1 MLFKNARIYRI
12 TCPLDRD
19 GIETA
24 LKEHPARECQPM
36 ESSAGGWSAPAAH
49 NGPLVHRQMEI
60 DMLRL
65 TIYTR
70 VLPGAIVNRLT
81 NERVQQIEQQQAR
94 IVRKRERTVI
104 KDDVIAELLPKAL
117 QQCRDTYAY
126 IDHGRQLL
134 IINCASQGE
143 AERFCT
149 ALRLA
154 VGSLPVTPLTTAA
167 SPGWTMTHWL
177 QHQSEPYGIEIEG
190 DAVLALPAEGG
201 AEKATLKN
209 HDLHSQEV
217 TAHLD
222 AHKQVERLRVNWQ
235 NKISATIGADMTI
248 KSIKFS
254 DIIAEK
260 IADINADNQ
269 AERFDADTAIMT
281 AELGGFIADL
291 VTAFGGY
298 QTEQEA
304 A

>member
-12 TCPLDRD
+12 TRSIDRYS
-19 GIETA
+19 IEPA
-24 LKEHPARECQPM
+24 LKEHPAHECQAM
-36 ESSAGGWSAPAAH
+36 ESSTAGWNAPAAH

-65 TIYTR
+65 TTYTK
-70 VLPGAIVNRLT
+70 VLPVAIINRMT
-81 NERVQQIEQQQAR
+81 VEHVRRIEQQQQR
-94 IVRKRERTVI
+94 VVRKRERLVI
-104 KDDVIAELLPKAL
+104 KDDVIAELLPDAL

-126 IDHGRQLL
+126 IDHARQLL

-149 ALRLA
+149 ALRQAL
-154 VGSLPVTPLTTAA
+154 GSLPVTPLTTAA
-167 SPGWTMTHWL
+167 SPGATMTHWL
-177 QHQSEPYGIEIEG
+177 LHQSEPYGIEIEG
-190 DAVLALPAEGG
+190 DAVLSLPAEGG
-201 AEKATLKN
+201 TEKATLKN

-217 TAHLD
+217 AGHLE
-222 AHKQVERLRVNWQ
+222 AHKQVERLRINWQ
-235 NKISATIGADMTI
+235 NKITATIGTDMAI

-269 AERFDADTAIMT
+269 AERFAADAAIMT
-281 AELGGFIADL
+281 AEVGGFIADL

-298 QTEQEA
+298 QVEQEA